1 MAKGIPNHPCDAKSR
16 WRKYAFSYDDA
27 HKIKPGVLTFEGS
40 GPYIVRLDNK
50 VRAVMSDLGVIDP
63 KVRYKFCNI
72 WENGLDGRVG
82 GMMTIRPEKGRCSMS
97 IENPRLDFTNYEHY
111 LDYIV
116 DLRSG
121 NLQPIDEEW
130 TNGEELILMGP
141 SLSSTCNNI
150 PVLQE
155 LGDSPIFGQLL
166 DGSWLQFDPRL
177 DLKTNTVVNPK
188 NDGGYAETK
197 LSRQTLCVNAPRTF
211 LNEDKCTMLSTESCQ
226 PTDKFDGDD
235 NVITLVNTKN
245 GLVCGSRGE
254 VQNKKEQGFIFDFSF
269 GTDLGGYNS
278 AIVWLMVVQNA
289 PDQLRQRVAWALSQ
303 VKFYSIYFTF
313 SVIAMKIIR

>member
-1 MAKGIPNHPCDAKSR
+1 M
-16 WRKYAFSYDDA
+16 
-27 HKIKPGVLTFEGS
+27 
-40 GPYIVRLDNK
+40 RLDNQI
-50 VRAVMSDLGVIDP
+50 RAVISDLGDIDP
-63 KVRYKFCNI
+63 NFKYKFCG
-72 WENGLDGRVG
+72 ENGFGRIG
-82 GMMTIRPEKGRCSMS
+82 GRMTVRQENKRCKGIT
-97 IENPRLDFTNYEHY
+97 IENPRVDFTNHHDY
-111 LDYIV
+111 LDHIV
-116 DLRSG
+116 DLRSRR
-121 NLQPIDEEW
+121 LRPIDEEW

-141 SLSSTCNNI
+141 SLSSTCNDI